1 VSDER
6 LIEIVAKTKSGG
18 VMPFKVLQIISI
30 DGKPYG
36 DPSDVQAI
44 RDFVNHLAGRVSTC
58 ETVLRIGETNG

>member
-36 DPSDVQAI
+36 DPDDVQQL
-44 RDFVNHLAGRVSTC
+44 RDFVNHLSGRITAC
-58 ETVLRIGETNG
+58 ENALRLPTGD

>member
-36 DPSDVQAI
+36 DPDDVQQL
-44 RDFVNHLAGRVSTC
+44 RDFVNHLSGRITAC
-58 ETVLRIGETNG
+58 ENALRLPTGE